1 MTENQ
6 QYARIEELENALE
19 QLVDCFDTSISQFAD
34 GDGGERRRAWIE
46 VEVDMPQDNPQH
58 TTAIEIVE
66 GQVNQTTQDAIEHA
80 TKVLYDEPLQ
90 YDAEDE

>member
-19 QLVDCFDTSISQFAD
+19 QLVECFDTS
-34 GDGGERRRAWIE
+34 GEGRAWIE
-46 VEVDMPQDNPQH
+46 VEVEASDV
-58 TTAIEIVE
+58 TCAGAAFVIAE

-80 TKVLYDEPLQ
+80 TKVLYDEPLT